1 MVTAAVP
8 SVVCGGRDAS
18 GPKMFDS
25 IVEIWLVAAVAHTL
39 TLIMW

>member
-1 MVTAAVP
+1 MAAAP
-8 SVVCGGRDAS
+8 SVECGRWDVS

-25 IVEIWLVAAVAHTL
+25 RVEILLMAAVAHTL